1 MPTLCALL
9 KLMDSGIP
17 FQRPLAHR
25 AAFVQRNGRKI
36 NTLKDVLKG
45 NSLAD
50 TILEEYDLKNEGI
63 PH

>member
-1 MPTLCALL
+1 
-9 KLMDSGIP
+9 MDSGIP